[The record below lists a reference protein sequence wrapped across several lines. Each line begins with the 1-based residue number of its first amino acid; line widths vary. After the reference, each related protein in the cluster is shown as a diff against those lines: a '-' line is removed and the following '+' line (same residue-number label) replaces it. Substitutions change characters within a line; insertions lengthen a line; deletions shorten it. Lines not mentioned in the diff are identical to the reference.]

1 MVQQKEAIKGRSKL
15 FDIMIMRAVAT
26 IMVVAFHVYGVMYA
40 NHFPA
45 MREKYYSM
53 YYVLNQCIL
62 INIAMPLFIFVS
74 GYLFIYLFQKQKY
87 PTIGFLIKNKI
98 KRLIIPYLFF
108 GIIMMIYPNTLDIA
122 CLLSGTYAHL
132 WFLPMLFW
140 CFVLFYLLIIFFR
153 NICLSHWCIIVLVVS
168 FICSFYPYHYLPF
181 PCMGL
186 HYLEHWFCW
195 FCMGGCVYVYKGY
208 ILNIMSKYK
217 LLPLFLFVYLVI
229 IYFFPRPY
237 GKTIFWYNS
246 LAQIL
251 MLISIWYICQKIN
264 WNSFKYINLVDRF
277 NRYSFGVY
285 IFHCWILPYLIS
297 STSKRLFLLEK
308 YAEYTILFPFVLFI
322 VTLILSYIL
331 TILLYKVRIGRF
343 LIG

>member
-217 LLPLFLFVYLVI
+217 LLPLFY
-229 IYFFPRPY
+229 
-237 GKTIFWYNS
+237 
-246 LAQIL
+246 
-251 MLISIWYICQKIN
+251 
-264 WNSFKYINLVDRF
+264 
-277 NRYSFGVY
+277 
-285 IFHCWILPYLIS
+285 
-297 STSKRLFLLEK
+297 
-308 YAEYTILFPFVLFI
+308 LFI
-322 VTLILSYIL
+322 
-331 TILLYKVRIGRF
+331 
-343 LIG
+343 